1 MPLAVPEVTIIDE
14 PSIKYNAV
22 VLSVTIKEAS
32 AGTDTVDTI
41 GKSVPAPAAA
51 LSIETVVFTAFVP
64 STLAATI
71 WLIL

>member
-32 AGTDTVDTI
+32 AGTDTVDTM
-41 GKSVPAPAAA
+41 G
-51 LSIETVVFTAFVP
+51 
-64 STLAATI
+64 
-71 WLIL
+71 